1 MVGDFLFFV
10 FMQKGKL
17 WRFLQSQS
25 MLLFL
30 VSLLLSLQTLI
41 SGKSSNTE
49 WYVWLIGLECYFIP
63 FFRLC

>member
-30 VSLLLSLQTLI
+30 VFLLLSLQTLI

-49 WYVWLIGLECYFIP
+49 WYVWLIGL
-63 FFRLC
+63 